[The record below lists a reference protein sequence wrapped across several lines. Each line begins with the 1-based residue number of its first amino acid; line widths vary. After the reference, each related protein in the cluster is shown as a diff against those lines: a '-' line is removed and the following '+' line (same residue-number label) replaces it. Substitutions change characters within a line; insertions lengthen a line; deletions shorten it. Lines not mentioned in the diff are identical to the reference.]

1 MPRVWDVPVR
11 DSTRVRDARVAAE
24 SAAAL
29 AGLDERR
36 TAAAALVATEL
47 ATNLLKHAEGGQV
60 LIDIVAPP
68 APREGGTESRVVQIA
83 AIDHGPGIADMPA
96 ALRDGFSTT
105 GSLGAGLGTCQRLAD
120 DFALHSTPGRGTVAV
135 ARVGTTP
142 RGGGGPEGRTGAE
155 SMPGGR
161 GPAHGTAVPGASA
174 WSEGGALAGGW
185 WPGGDAHAPVGAVA
199 CGALTG
205 HAAAPGG
212 APGLPGQAGSVPGHS
227 GVLGNEPG
235 PRPDSVVPDGEVRGP
250 GGTAS
255 DGRPARRVTV
265 RARRRRAR
273 RRCEHPYGGAEY
285 SGDAWAWVR
294 SGDRLTLMLAD
305 GLGHGPEAARAS
317 SAAVTALYRWAHL
330 TPAES
335 LRRLHDA
342 LKGTRGAAVALA
354 QLDVRAGLLRFAGIG
369 NVGARLRADGTWRP
383 LLSRP
388 GIVGVHRPATLREEE
403 ADWAADRLLVLH
415 TDGLP
420 SRWTPPSD
428 AGLSTADPAVTAA
441 VAIRD
446 ASSPARPVRDDTA
459 VAVLTPTPPGTPM
472 MRTWQI
478 TTVTDA
484 ARARI
489 ALARLAAA
497 YGVPTVERTRLAAA
511 LSAQLR
517 QCLTKGGTWLLTLD
531 MAGSP
536 AEEGLLHAVVTPS
549 PDASAAAGEP
559 PWEVTVPCPEV
570 ARATESGTVEEDAA
584 ALAEA
589 LLGADRGHGRGA
601 GQAHRAGGSGRL
613 PPRGAAPDEPGRPGA
628 ARRAGRGRPG
638 PARGLRRRAQRTQ
651 RGGERPPQTDLPR
664 GRERRADGLA
674 QPRGDRAPA
683 AGPAGAGVRPQR
695 RRLAVRP
702 RGRQAPVGAASGRRR
717 GRGPDRAPAVRRRPS
732 RWPARRR
739 RPAAVR
745 ARSHTAAA
753 VRSAADAPG
762 PAGGA
767 DPVAARCALGP
778 RRRGD
783 ADRAHPAG
791 QHRDRQRPALRAQPR
806 HRRDA
811 ATRPAH
817 GPAGHAGPQPGGAL
831 PARHP
836 RAEHRR

>member
-60 LIDIVAPP
+60 LIDVVAPP
-68 APREGGTESRVVQIA
+68 APREGGAKSWVVQIA

-142 RGGGGPEGRTGAE
+142 RGGGGPDGWTGAD
-155 SMPGGR
+155 SVTDGR
-161 GPAHGTAVPGASA
+161 GPAHGTAVPGAPG
-174 WSEGGALAGGW
+174 WSQGGARTGGW
-185 WPGGDAHAPVGAVA
+185 WPDDDARTGHAPVGAVA

-212 APGLPGQAGSVPGHS
+212 APGLPGQAGNVPGDS
-227 GVLGNEPG
+227 GVPGNEPG
-235 PRPDSVVPDGEVRGP
+235 PQPDSVIPDGEVRDPGAPRP
-250 GGTAS
+250 GG
-255 DGRPARRVTV
+255 RPGPSGDRPGPVAGV
-265 RARRRRAR
+265 RAGGVNI
-273 RRCEHPYGGAEY
+273 PYGGAEY

-317 SAAVTALYRWAHL
+317 SAAVTALHRWAHL

-354 QLDVRAGLLRFAGIG
+354 QLDVRAGRLRFAGIG

-459 VAVLTPTPPGTPM
+459 VAVLTPTPP
-472 MRTWQI
+472 
-478 TTVTDA
+478 
-484 ARARI
+484 
-489 ALARLAAA
+489 
-497 YGVPTVERTRLAAA
+497 
-511 LSAQLR
+511 
-517 QCLTKGGTWLLTLD
+517 
-531 MAGSP
+531 
-536 AEEGLLHAVVTPS
+536 
-549 PDASAAAGEP
+549 
-559 PWEVTVPCPEV
+559 
-570 ARATESGTVEEDAA
+570 
-584 ALAEA
+584 
-589 LLGADRGHGRGA
+589 
-601 GQAHRAGGSGRL
+601 
-613 PPRGAAPDEPGRPGA
+613 
-628 ARRAGRGRPG
+628 
-638 PARGLRRRAQRTQ
+638 
-651 RGGERPPQTDLPR
+651 ERP
-664 GRERRADGLA
+664 
-674 QPRGDRAPA
+674 
-683 AGPAGAGVRPQR
+683 
-695 RRLAVRP
+695 
-702 RGRQAPVGAASGRRR
+702 
-717 GRGPDRAPAVRRRPS
+717 
-732 RWPARRR
+732 
-739 RPAAVR
+739 
-745 ARSHTAAA
+745 
-753 VRSAADAPG
+753 
-762 PAGGA
+762 
-767 DPVAARCALGP
+767 
-778 RRRGD
+778 
-783 ADRAHPAG
+783 
-791 QHRDRQRPALRAQPR
+791 
-806 HRRDA
+806 
-811 ATRPAH
+811 
-817 GPAGHAGPQPGGAL
+817 
-831 PARHP
+831 
-836 RAEHRR
+836 